1 MNELL
6 KMHFAAPVNQAFLGG
21 RSDVDEMQQLC
32 VVAHYSCRVLVLKTG
47 RCEISNCKLANLKN
61 PQFAPHARLGETI
74 GPRGVSYEST
84 LAWWR
89 INLVCHRAT
98 DRAPSR

>member
-32 VVAHYSCRVLVLKTG
+32 GVAHYSCRVLVLKTR
-47 RCEISNCKLANLKN
+47 RCEIFKLQNGQFKY
-61 PQFAPHARLGETI
+61 PQFVLHRRLGETI
-74 GPRGVSYEST
+74 GPRGVSYEAACT
-84 LAWWR
+84 
-89 INLVCHRAT
+89 
-98 DRAPSR
+98 